1 MKRFIIFC
9 LFSFSLCTAFGLS
22 FSDNYTH
29 TSHFWRNSAS
39 AYMAAVQPFFA
50 GAEFDITEH
59 DDFAHHI
66 YEFRVPMG
74 IKTDTF
80 FVKLTPFVI
89 PDNGNNSS
97 AYGGKIM
104 FSTGLKVNE
113 IDFTATEGYV
123 SAAVVSQKAF
133 VVKNNIANEKD
144 TFIQSAY
151 EAGITSNYFGA
162 YSFTLSGNV
171 FQFLSGLE
179 AVQYM
184 GSVFN
189 QAELADLGT
198 IDYLLK
204 LPRGSAGLKINWHS
218 QESSTDSF
226 ISYRYIN
233 IHQSNDRHSLLF
245 NTSIFINERA
255 SLNLAYNHIFISK
268 ETDIDL
274 YSAGLSVKL

>member
-1 MKRFIIFC
+1 
-9 LFSFSLCTAFGLS
+9 
-22 FSDNYTH
+22 
-29 TSHFWRNSAS
+29 
-39 AYMAAVQPFFA
+39 MAAVQPFFA
-50 GAEFDITEH
+50 GAEFDITEP

-97 AYGGKIM
+97 AYGGEIM

>member
-1 MKRFIIFC
+1 MKRLIVFYLFIV
-9 LFSFSLCTAFGLS
+9 SLCPAFGLS
-22 FSDNYTH
+22 FSDNYMH
-29 TSHFWRNSAS
+29 TSRFWRNSAS
-39 AYMAAVQPFFA
+39 LYTVPVQPFFA

-59 DDFAHHI
+59 DDFNHHI
-66 YEFRVPMG
+66 YEFRLPMG

-80 FVKLTPFVI
+80 FFKFMPFVV

-97 AYGGKIM
+97 AYGGKVM
-104 FSTGLKVNE
+104 LSTGLKVNE
-113 IDFTATEGYV
+113 VDLTATEGYI
-123 SAAVVSQKAF
+123 SAGIVSQKAF
-133 VVKNNIANEKD
+133 VVKNNIADNKD

-171 FQFLSGLE
+171 FQFLSGLKTI
-179 AVQYM
+179 QYM

-198 IDYLLK
+198 IDYLFK

-218 QESSTDSF
+218 DESNTDSF

-233 IHQSNDRHSLLF
+233 IHDSNDRHSLLV
-245 NTSIFINERA
+245 NTSILINERS
-255 SLNLAYNHIFISK
+255 SLNIAYNHIFISK
-268 ETDIDL
+268 ESDIDL
-274 YSAGLSVKL
+274 YSAGLSIKL